1 MSKKGRQT
9 PTKSLILPYDRTD
22 GQIAIDL
29 YETTGKTAQ
38 EWQSLLLYDILAIN
52 EESLYTHSK
61 FGYSVPR
68 RNGKM
73 K

>member
-38 EWQSLLLYDILAIN
+38 EWQSLILYDILAIN
-52 EESLYTHSK
+52 KNFMRVIIYPYQIIYK
-61 FGYSVPR
+61 C
-68 RNGKM
+68 
-73 K
+73 